1 MSKIVTAVVTAA
13 ALASFSPAA
22 ESQNLLSCEVQEI
35 RSSGDGPQVV
45 YGMSCRPVDGGNVT
59 EVRTATG
66 GEIEV
71 TYGAG
76 SPVLG
81 GGPIYILRYS
91 TDPGDRTH
99 YGPALDGNIGTAGR

>member
-1 MSKIVTAVVTAA
+1 MSKIVSAVVTAA
-13 ALASFSPAA
+13 VLASLSPTAG
-22 ESQNLLSCEVQEI
+22 SQDLLSCEVQEI
-35 RSSGDGPQVV
+35 RSSGDGPQAVH
-45 YGMSCRPVDGGNVT
+45 GISCRPVACGNVN

-76 SPVLG
+76 SPVLS
-81 GGPIYILRYS
+81 GGPIYVLRYS

-99 YGPALDGNIGTAGR
+99 YGPPLDGNIGTAGR